1 MRVKQAVFLVGGRG
15 TRLGSIAAATPKP
28 LLEIAPG
35 VRFLDVLL
43 EQAAR
48 HGFTDIILLAGHLGE
63 QVEALYQGRRVHDA
77 TVTVVREI
85 APAGTGGAL
94 AVARHKLDPWFMLA
108 NGDSL
113 FDINLRQLTA
123 GPLDGFVAR
132 LALREVPDAS
142 RFGLVSLAGD
152 RIVAFSEKSAA
163 SAERG
168 LISAGIYLMSREVL
182 DYVELPCSI
191 ETQVFPKLAA
201 AGLLLGRRFEGY
213 FQDIGLPQ
221 TLQEAAKDVPRLLV
235 RPAAFL
241 DRDGV
246 LNVDRGYTYRPED
259 LSWLPGAREA
269 VLELNCAGYRVFV
282 VTNQAGV
289 ARGYYGEDQV
299 QAFHA
304 HMQDELGE
312 IGAHIDQFYFCPFH
326 EDAASDAYRA
336 VDHPDR
342 KPNPGMIQRAMRE
355 WKIDPARSFLIGDK
369 ASDMEAARRTGLRGL
384 RFCGGDLSLFAGAAL
399 VQAASGGLA
408 ASTAHG

>member
-1 MRVKQAVFLVGGRG
+1 MRVKQALFLVGGRG

-35 VRFLDVLL
+35 TRFLDVLL

-48 HGFTDIILLAGHLGE
+48 HGFTDIVLLAGHLGE

-77 TVTVVREI
+77 AVTVVREP

-94 AVARHKLDPWFMLA
+94 AVARHKLDPWFLMA

-123 GPLDGFVAR
+123 GPLAGFVAR

-142 RFGLVSLAGD
+142 RFGLVTLAGD

-168 LISAGIYLMSREVL
+168 LVSAGIYLMNRSIL
-182 DYVELPCSI
+182 DHVELPCSI
-191 ETQVFPKLAA
+191 ETQVFPKLVD
-201 AGLLLGRRFEGY
+201 AGLLRGKRFEGY

-221 TLQEAAKDVPRLLV
+221 TLQEASRDIPRLLV

-246 LNVDRGYTYRPED
+246 LNVDNGYTHRPED
-259 LSWLPGAREA
+259 LSWVPGAREA
-269 VLELNCAGYRVFV
+269 VLQLNCAGYRVFV

-289 ARGYYGEDQV
+289 ARGHYGEAQV

-304 HMQDELGE
+304 HMQDELAE
-312 IGAHIDQFYFCPFH
+312 IGAHVDAFYYCPFH
-326 EDAASDAYRA
+326 EDAANDTYRA

-342 KPNPGMIQRAMRE
+342 KPNPGMILRAMHE
-355 WKIDPARSFLIGDK
+355 WKVDAARSFLIGDK
-369 ASDMEAARRTGLRGL
+369 ASDIEAARRAGLRSF
-384 RFCGGDLSLFAGAAL
+384 RFSGGDLRAFTGMVLTQTAG
-399 VQAASGGLA
+399 GGLA
-408 ASTAHG
+408 ASTANG